1 MIFGLRYTI
10 SLIETQIVKI
20 EVHEDA
26 EIDLCEAIDMRKKAV
41 QLVGDKKFA
50 ILFDA
55 NHRGH
60 ITPEARELF
69 ASKEYTDVRI
79 AAAIVTNSLANKI
92 IGNFFIKFN
101 KPVTPT
107 RIFSD
112 QDSAV
117 VWLREQLQRP
127 V

>member
-1 MIFGLRYTI
+1 MISNLRYSI
-10 SLIETQIVKI
+10 SLIESQIVKI

-26 EIDLCEAIDMRKKAV
+26 EIDLPEAIDMRQSAL
-41 QLVGDKKFA
+41 QLVGNKKFA

-60 ITPEARELF
+60 ITPEAREQF
-69 ASKEYTDVRI
+69 ACKEYTDVRI
-79 AAAIVTNSLANKI
+79 GAAIVTNSLANKI

-101 KPVTPT
+101 KPATPT

-117 VWLREQLQRP
+117 VWLREQLQGS

>member
-1 MIFGLRYTI
+1 MISDLRYTI
-10 SLIETQIVKI
+10 SLIEPQIVKI

-26 EIDLCEAIDMRKKAV
+26 EIDLREAIDMRKKAV

-60 ITPEARELF
+60 ITPEAREQF
-69 ASKEYTDVRI
+69 ACKEYTDVRI
-79 AAAIVTNSLANKI
+79 GAAIVTNSLANKI

-101 KPVTPT
+101 KPATPT

-112 QDSAV
+112 QHAAV
-117 VWLREQLQRP
+117 IWLREQLKRS